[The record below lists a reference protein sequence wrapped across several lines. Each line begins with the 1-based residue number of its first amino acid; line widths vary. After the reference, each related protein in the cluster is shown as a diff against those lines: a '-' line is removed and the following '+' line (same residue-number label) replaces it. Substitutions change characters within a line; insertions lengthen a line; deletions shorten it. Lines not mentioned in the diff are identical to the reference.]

1 MRLRF
6 NFIYIVG
13 ITLSG
18 VKQIFC
24 NSQILFHKIFRTIY
38 IGWSRPISLI
48 LESSLP
54 LTEAP

>member
-18 VKQIFC
+18 VRQIFC

-38 IGWSRPISLI
+38 IG
-48 LESSLP
+48 
-54 LTEAP
+54 